1 MKKLL
6 ALLLAMAMVL
16 SLAACGGAAASGS
29 SAAEAPADAA
39 EAPADAAEAPADAAE
54 APAEEAAPAGDNVL
68 KIGALI
74 NTTGWF
80 ASIDYNNQIEMET
93 LCKYYNDQGGIDI
106 GGTKYMLELV
116 VEDGGSDAE
125 GIRSAAQR
133 LVDQGIQYVVETND
147 FWVEGAIDIFENAH
161 VMNIMAQNNMNHG
174 VMNAETQ
181 YSYSFSDA
189 CTSQFPAALDVIK
202 ENYPDVKTIVYA
214 CDDNG
219 VNDEQAALVKENAE
233 RVGIEYIDS
242 PVIYDGESTDFSSIA
257 LKIVNSGADAFIGN
271 GTPDNIAALIKEV
284 RAAGSDMVC
293 AAVITLSPGV
303 LIGGSG
309 LNDLSNVFTFG
320 SDIATPENNTEIFNT
335 IYNLFVETYGADNAT
350 AWNGAALDCLY
361 NLLQLMQGAGST
373 DVEAVR
379 TYFDSVDTVET
390 LFGTGVR
397 CGQET
402 FGTAHLIA
410 HPSHALKAENG
421 QIVYMGTYECVAP

>member
-6 ALLLAMAMVL
+6 AILLAAAMVL
-16 SLAACGGAAASGS
+16 SLAACGGEAASS
-29 SAAEAPADAA
+29 APATDEAPASAAEEASASA
-39 EAPADAAEAPADAAE
+39 EAA
-54 APAEEAAPAGDNVL
+54 APAEAQPAGDNVL

-106 GGTKYMLELV
+106 GGTKYQLELV

-133 LVDQGIQYVVETND
+133 LVDQGIEYVVETND

-202 ENYPDVKTIVYA
+202 DNYPEVKSVVYA

-219 VNDEQAALVKENAE
+219 VNAEQAALVKENAA
-233 RVGIEYIDS
+233 RVGLEYIDS
-242 PVIYDGESTDFSSIA
+242 PVIYDGESTDFSSVA
-257 LKIVNSGADAFIGN
+257 LKIVSSGADCFIGN

-309 LNDLSNVFTFG
+309 LSDLSGAFTFG
-320 SDIATPENNTEIFNT
+320 SDIATPEHNTDTFNE
-335 IYNLFVETYGADNAT
+335 IYNLFVDTYGADNAT

-379 TYFDSVDTVET
+379 SYFDSVDTVET

-397 CGQET
+397 CGEET

-421 QIVYMGTYECVAP
+421 EIVYMGTYDCVAP

>member
-1 MKKLL
+1 M
-6 ALLLAMAMVL
+6 
-16 SLAACGGAAASGS
+16 
-29 SAAEAPADAA
+29 
-39 EAPADAAEAPADAAE
+39 
-54 APAEEAAPAGDNVL
+54 
-68 KIGALI
+68 
-74 NTTGWF
+74 
-80 ASIDYNNQIEMET
+80 
-93 LCKYYNDQGGIDI
+93 
-106 GGTKYMLELV
+106 
-116 VEDGGSDAE
+116 
-125 GIRSAAQR
+125 
-133 LVDQGIQYVVETND
+133 
-147 FWVEGAIDIFENAH
+147 
-161 VMNIMAQNNMNHG
+161 
-174 VMNAETQ
+174 
-181 YSYSFSDA
+181 
-189 CTSQFPAALDVIK
+189 
-202 ENYPDVKTIVYA
+202 
-214 CDDNG
+214 
-219 VNDEQAALVKENAE
+219 
-233 RVGIEYIDS
+233 GIEYIDS

-309 LNDLSNVFTFG
+309 LNDLSNVFTFA

-379 TYFDSVDTVET
+379 TYFDGVDTVET

>member
-1 MKKLL
+1 MKKKLL

-16 SLAACGGAAASGS
+16 SLAACGAAESSAPAASDAAASAPE
-29 SAAEAPADAA
+29 AAPAEDAAAGEEAPA
-39 EAPADAAEAPADAAE
+39 
-54 APAEEAAPAGDNVL
+54 EAAPAGDNVL
-68 KIGALI
+68 RIGALI

-106 GGTKYMLELV
+106 GGTKYQIELV

-202 ENYPDVKTIVYA
+202 ENYPEVKSVVYA

-219 VNDEQAALVKENAE
+219 VNEEQAALVKENAE
-233 RVGIEYIDS
+233 RVGLEYIDS

-257 LKIVNSGADAFIGN
+257 LKIVNSGADCFIGN
-271 GTPDNIAALIKEV
+271 GTPDNIAALLKEV
-284 RAAGSDMVC
+284 RSAGSDMVC
-293 AAVITLSPGV
+293 AAVITLGPGV
-303 LIGGSG
+303 LVGGSG
-309 LNDLSNVFTFG
+309 IADLSGAFTFG
-320 SDIATPENNTEIFNT
+320 SDIATPEHNTDTFNEI
-335 IYNLFVETYGADNAT
+335 YKLFVETYGEDNAT

-379 TYFDSVDTVET
+379 TYFDGVDTVET

-402 FGTAHLIA
+402 FGNTHLIA
-410 HPSHALKAENG
+410 HPSHAMKVENG
-421 QIVYMGTYECVAP
+421 EVIYMGTYECVAP